1 MSRMTVRATAREMQT
16 TPPVEETFTGWA
28 KLVNINILMEWKCID
43 KDYSKFKL
51 VNLADFYSQFY

>member
-16 TPPVEETFTGWA
+16 TPRVEETFTGWA
-28 KLVNINILMEWKCID
+28 RLVNILMEWKCID